1 MTSPISSPPA
11 SDYCQQMQT
20 GEFLESS
27 PFSAD
32 DNNTKWILRLFPKG
46 VTPEYED
53 YLAVG
58 LGLVACNRPQVKAMF
73 KFSILN
79 AKREEKKAKDSQG
92 ARIFETVRARKV

>member
-1 MTSPISSPPA
+1 
-11 SDYCQQMQT
+11 MQT

-27 PFSAD
+27 PFSTD